1 MNDLRKNKLT
11 DLQTGLFYEV
21 SGMELQNE
29 KKENALLRTT
39 LFVFFISGA
48 SSVLM
53 GNLMPFLRQTYDISY
68 ARAGVLLSLP
78 SWGNIASIFIA
89 GYLPSY
95 IGRRKT
101 VLLTSGWMAVAFL
114 LITFGVGGAAMLGP
128 ACVMMGIARGGNT
141 NFSNTMMSTLPGKK
155 SAIGYNLL
163 HGAFAVGAV
172 LSPLVLIAC
181 TGKDASGWRMM
192 TLGISVL
199 CLVQLAVY
207 GRMGLPEEKITK
219 NIRTVDRSFLKNKNF
234 WLAAAIMFFYISTE
248 YAIVNWLVTYF
259 KDTGVLNP
267 EVSQLMTSL
276 LWVVIFIGRM
286 IGAALVGKVSRKVIL
301 VVDGVGLLAFF
312 LLVFFS
318 RSQLPIFIGIMGVG
332 LFMATIYTSALALG
346 TERIRGNDLG
356 VSTMI
361 LIGTTGGI
369 ITPAV
374 VGMVAEQAGIQ
385 MGMGVV
391 VAVTVLL
398 LITILF
404 SVFSKGTG
412 EV

>member
-1 MNDLRKNKLT
+1 MDKTATSR
-11 DLQTGLFYEV
+11 Q
-21 SGMELQNE
+21 
-29 KKENALLRTT
+29 ENRLMAAT
-39 LFVFFISGA
+39 LFVFFVSGA
-48 SSVLM
+48 SSMLM
-53 GNLMPFLRQTYDISY
+53 GNLMPFLREMYGISY
-68 ARAGVLLSLP
+68 AKAGVLLSLP
-78 SWGNIASIFIA
+78 SWGNLASIFIT
-89 GYLPSY
+89 GYLPTY

-101 VLLTSGWMAVAFL
+101 VLMTSVWMAVAFIL
-114 LITFGVGGAAMLGP
+114 VGFGIGGAALLP
-128 ACVMMGIARGGNT
+128 VACALIGIARGGNT

-172 LSPLVLIAC
+172 LSPLALIAC
-181 TGKDASGWRMM
+181 TRNDSMGWKLM
-192 TLGISVL
+192 TGGITAL
-199 CLVQLAVY
+199 CLVQFAVY
-207 GRMGLPEEKITK
+207 CRMGLPAENITK
-219 NIRTVDRSFLKNKNF
+219 SIKKVDRSFLGNKSF
-234 WLAAAIMFFYISTE
+234 WLGAAILFFYISAE

-259 KDTGVLNP
+259 KDTGILSA

-286 IGAALVGKVSRKVIL
+286 IGAALVGKVSRKIIL

-318 RSQLPIFIGIMGVG
+318 RSELPIFIGIMGVG

-346 TERIRGNDLG
+346 TERIKGNDLG

-361 LIGTTGGI
+361 LVGSSGGI

-374 VGMVAEQAGIQ
+374 VGMVAEKAGIQ

-391 VAVTVLL
+391 VAVTALL
-398 LITILF
+398 LATILI
-404 SVFSKGTG
+404 SVFSKGT
-412 EV
+412 EE